1 MLCSSLGWEVT
12 GILYIIKIR
21 ISYKNPFQTKKKTS
35 DYITIVHQSVEG
47 WLDSWEWEA
56 FIVASTHKKK
66 NKQQNTPPTKKKP
79 NPIISTFILWE
90 AYLL

>member
-47 WLDSWEWEA
+47 WLDS
-56 FIVASTHKKK
+56 
-66 NKQQNTPPTKKKP
+66 
-79 NPIISTFILWE
+79 
-90 AYLL
+90 